1 MTEIRTPLRRRPAQ
15 RRSAERVQ
23 RMLDACAEI
32 LDEDGYDGLTT
43 TRIAQRAEVAIGSVY
58 QFFPDKRAVAQAL
71 ALRNLEVFG
80 ERISKT
86 FAEGMFA
93 DWSDTVG
100 AIIGIF
106 VEMHRTVPGFR
117 VLRFGDVADVNLLDS
132 DADNNAVVADRLR
145 RMIVETFGVYD
156 TPGLATA
163 LAIAVEAG
171 DAVLKLAFRRSLD
184 GDPVILAEAERLI
197 HGYLAAHIQES
208 RPAAGS

>member
-71 ALRNLEVFG
+71 ALRNLEQFG
-80 ERISKT
+80 RRISRRL
-86 FAEGMFA
+86 AEGGFA
-93 DWSDTVG
+93 HWTDTVG
-100 AIIGIF
+100 AIIDIF
-106 VEMHRTVPGFR
+106 VDMHRTVPGFR
-117 VLRFGDVADVNLLDS
+117 ELRFGDVADINLLDS
-132 DADNNAVVADRLR
+132 DSDNNSVVAERLR
-145 RMIVETFGVYD
+145 RMIVENFEIAD
-156 TPGLATA
+156 TPELARA

-171 DAVLKLAFRRSLD
+171 DAVLKLAFRRAPG
-184 GDPVILAEAERLI
+184 GDPEIIAEAERLI
-197 HGYLAAHIQES
+197 HGYLAAHINN
-208 RPAAGS
+208 G

>member
-1 MTEIRTPLRRRPAQ
+1 
-15 RRSAERVQ
+15 
-23 RMLDACAEI
+23 MLDACADI

-71 ALRNLEVFG
+71 ALRNLEEFG
-80 ERISKT
+80 DRISARL
-86 FAEGMFA
+86 AEGGFG

-100 AIIGIF
+100 AIIEIF
-106 VEMHRTVPGFR
+106 VEMHRTVPGFK

-145 RMIVETFGVYD
+145 TMIVDTFGVQD

-171 DAVLKLAFRRSLD
+171 DAVLKMAFRRRPD
-184 GDPVILAEAERLI
+184 GDPEIVAEAERLI
-197 HGYLAAHIQES
+197 HGYLAAHIQEY
-208 RPAAGS
+208 

>member
-71 ALRNLEVFG
+71 AQRNLEEFG
-80 ERISKT
+80 RRISARLT
-86 FAEGMFA
+86 EGGFAH
-93 DWSDTVG
+93 WSDTVG
-100 AIIGIF
+100 AIIDIF

-117 VLRFGDVADVNLLDS
+117 VLRFGDVADVHLLDS
-132 DADNNAVVADRLR
+132 DADNNAVVADRIRAL
-145 RMIVETFGVYD
+145 IVDTFGVRD
-156 TPGLATA
+156 APELATA

-171 DAVLKLAFRRSLD
+171 DAVLKLAFRRRPD
-184 GDPVILAEAERLI
+184 GDPVIVAEAERLI
-197 HGYLAAHIQES
+197 HGYLAAHIRES
-208 RPAAGS
+208 

>member
-23 RMLDACAEI
+23 RMLDACADI

-43 TRIAQRAEVAIGSVY
+43 TRIAQRADVAIGSVY

-80 ERISKT
+80 ERISARL
-86 FAEGMFA
+86 AEDDFA

-100 AIIGIF
+100 AIIEIF

-117 VLRFGDVADVNLLDS
+117 VLRFGDVADVHLLDS
-132 DADNNAVVADRLR
+132 DADNNTVVAETLR
-145 RMIVETFGVYD
+145 RMIVETFDLRD
-156 TPGLATA
+156 TPGLAIA
-163 LAIAVEAG
+163 LAISVEAG
-171 DAVLKLAFRRSLD
+171 DAVLKMAFRSD
-184 GDPVILAEAERLI
+184 PAGDPVIVAEAERLI
-197 HGYLAAHIQES
+197 NRYLASHIEDS
-208 RPAAGS
+208 

>member
-23 RMLDACAEI
+23 RMLDACADI

-43 TRIAQRAEVAIGSVY
+43 TRIAQRADVAIGSVY

-80 ERISKT
+80 ERVSARLAEGD
-86 FAEGMFA
+86 FAE
-93 DWSDTVG
+93 WSDTVG
-100 AIIGIF
+100 AIIEIF

-117 VLRFGDVADVNLLDS
+117 ILRFGDVADVNLLDS
-132 DADNNAVVADRLR
+132 DADNNAVVAETLR
-145 RMIVETFGVYD
+145 QMIVETFDLRD

-163 LAIAVEAG
+163 LAISVEAG
-171 DAVLKLAFRRSLD
+171 DAVLKMAFRSD
-184 GDPVILAEAERLI
+184 PAGDPVIVAEAERLI
-197 HGYLAAHIQES
+197 HSYLASHIEDS
-208 RPAAGS
+208 

>member
-1 MTEIRTPLRRRPAQ
+1 
-15 RRSAERVQ
+15 
-23 RMLDACAEI
+23 MLDACAEI
-32 LDEDGYDGLTT
+32 LDEDGYEGLTT

-80 ERISKT
+80 ARISRT
-86 FAEGMFA
+86 LADGTFA

-145 RMIVETFGVYD
+145 RMIVETFAIQD
-156 TPGLATA
+156 TPALATA

-171 DAVLKLAFRRSLD
+171 DAVLKLAFRRDPD
-184 GDPVILAEAERLI
+184 GDPEILAEAERLI
-197 HGYLAAHIQES
+197 HGYLAGHIEKS
-208 RPAAGS
+208 

>member
-23 RMLDACAEI
+23 RMLDACADI

-43 TRIAQRAEVAIGSVY
+43 TRIAQRADVAIGSVY

-71 ALRNLEVFG
+71 ALRNLEEFG
-80 ERISKT
+80 ERIST
-86 FAEGMFA
+86 RLADGGFD

-100 AIIGIF
+100 AIIEIF
-106 VEMHRTVPGFR
+106 VAMHRTVPGFR
-117 VLRFGDVADVNLLDS
+117 VLRFGDVADVHLLDS
-132 DADNNAVVADRLR
+132 DADNNAVVAGRLR
-145 RMIVETFGVYD
+145 RMIVETFGIQD

-171 DAVLKLAFRRSLD
+171 DAVLKMAFRRDPD
-184 GDPVILAEAERLI
+184 GDPVIVSEAERLI
-197 HGYLAAHIQES
+197 HGYLAAHIEES
-208 RPAAGS
+208 

>member
-23 RMLDACAEI
+23 RMLDACAGI

-43 TRIAQRAEVAIGSVY
+43 TRIAQRADVAIGSVY

-80 ERISKT
+80 ERISARL
-86 FAEGMFA
+86 AEDDFA

-100 AIIGIF
+100 AIIEIF

-145 RMIVETFGVYD
+145 QMIIETFDLRD

-163 LAIAVEAG
+163 LAISVEAG
-171 DAVLKLAFRRSLD
+171 DAVLKMAFRSD
-184 GDPVILAEAERLI
+184 PNGDPMIVAEAERLI
-197 HGYLAAHIQES
+197 HGYLASHIEES
-208 RPAAGS
+208 

>member
-1 MTEIRTPLRRRPAQ
+1 
-15 RRSAERVQ
+15 
-23 RMLDACAEI
+23 MLDACADI

-80 ERISKT
+80 QRISKT
-86 FAEGMFA
+86 LTDGSF
-93 DWSDTVG
+93 DHWSDTVG
-100 AIIGIF
+100 AIIDIF

-145 RMIVETFGVYD
+145 TMIVETFAVQD

-171 DAVLKLAFRRSLD
+171 DAVLKMAFRRNPD
-184 GDPVILAEAERLI
+184 GDPMILAEAERLI
-197 HGYLAAHIQES
+197 HGYLTSHIQES
-208 RPAAGS
+208 

>member
-71 ALRNLEVFG
+71 ALRNLEEF
-80 ERISKT
+80 ERRVSERLGQGG
-86 FAEGMFA
+86 FD

-100 AIIGIF
+100 AIIEIF
-106 VEMHRTVPGFR
+106 VGMHRSVPGFR
-117 VLRFGDVADVNLLDS
+117 VLRFGDVADVRLLDE
-132 DADNNAVVADRLR
+132 AAENNSVVAARLR
-145 RMIVETFGVYD
+145 ELIVETFGVAE

-163 LAIAVEAG
+163 LAIAVEAA
-171 DAVLKLAFRRSLD
+171 DAVLKLAFRRD
-184 GDPVILAEAERLI
+184 PAGDPAILAEAERLI
-197 HGYLAAHIQES
+197 HGYLADHIT
-208 RPAAGS
+208 AG